1 MSITVEQ
8 SPSEPSVSEN
18 RLSILNSRTYR
29 EIPSAFRW
37 SIFLGVIAIVF
48 LTPNAFAA
56 DKLYAIYTAHSLSHV
71 YPWIAQES
79 GIFKK
84 YELEV
89 PLVFVPA
96 GTPAVATI
104 LTGDSE
110 VTQQGAG
117 GLVRAFVLGNKD
129 LVFIGGVKNI
139 LTHSI
144 VGKPEVKTP
153 EQLRGKKIGV
163 GRYGSTTHYF
173 AMQVLRRFG
182 LDAGEVSFIQ
192 TGGGPDTFAAL
203 VGQVVDAAALAA
215 PSDTRAL
222 DLGYRYIIYGPDL
235 RIPYAATAFNTRRS
249 IMAKRPQVLG
259 RFMRAMAESAKI
271 AHTERDYTAKVLGKY
286 LRIQNRKI
294 LEASYDAEIKALEP
308 RLAMRLDGLNANL
321 DEIAPTDP
329 RAKSVRSED
338 MVDTRY
344 LDEMTKTG
352 FFDQVW
358 GSRR

>member
-1 MSITVEQ
+1 M
-8 SPSEPSVSEN
+8 
-18 RLSILNSRTYR
+18 
-29 EIPSAFRW
+29 
-37 SIFLGVIAIVF
+37 
-48 LTPNAFAA
+48 
-56 DKLYAIYTAHSLSHV
+56 
-71 YPWIAQES
+71 
-79 GIFKK
+79 
-84 YELEV
+84 
-89 PLVFVPA
+89 
-96 GTPAVATI
+96 
-104 LTGDSE
+104 
-110 VTQQGAG
+110 
-117 GLVRAFVLGNKD
+117 
-129 LVFIGGVKNI
+129 
-139 LTHSI
+139 
-144 VGKPEVKTP
+144 
-153 EQLRGKKIGV
+153 
-163 GRYGSTTHYF
+163 
-173 AMQVLRRFG
+173 LRRFG
-182 LDAGEVSFIQ
+182 LDAGDVSFIQ

-222 DLGYRYIIYGPDL
+222 ELGYRYIIYGPDL

-329 RAKSVRSED
+329 RAKSVKSED